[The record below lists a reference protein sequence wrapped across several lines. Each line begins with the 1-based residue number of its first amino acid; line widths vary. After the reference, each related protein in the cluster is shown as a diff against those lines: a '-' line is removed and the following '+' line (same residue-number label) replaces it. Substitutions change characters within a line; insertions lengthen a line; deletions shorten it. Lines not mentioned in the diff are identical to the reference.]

1 MIPLFVLSPHLDD
14 AAYSVGGQ
22 LAGQVRAG
30 GTAVV
35 LNLFAGHPGAML
47 SPLAQEFHDRLG
59 IDDLVSHRIG
69 LDRAAAGRL
78 GASPVY
84 LPFRDCLYRGGTGG
98 SVGGDGGDGGTW
110 YYTDPGQ
117 VFGPA
122 HPAEAHLA
130 EELAGAV
137 VPLLPLDRQVRV
149 LAPLAAGGHVD
160 HRIVRDAGLLLAR
173 QGWPVWFY
181 EDVPY
186 VMREGAV
193 GQALAEIAGDWRLET
208 VFLEPEDSIA
218 KLEAIALYRSSLPI
232 ETFAGIVRD
241 AGGGRPAER
250 IWRAP

>member
-14 AAYSVGGQ
+14 SVYSVGGQ
-22 LAGQVRAG
+22 LSRQVRAG

-35 LNLFAGHPGAML
+35 LNVFAGHPGAVL
-47 SPLAQEFHDRLG
+47 SPLAQEFHERQG
-59 IDDLVSHRIG
+59 VDDLVSHRIG
-69 LDRAAAGRL
+69 LDRAAVGRL

-84 LPFRDCLYRGGTGG
+84 LPFRDCLYRGGTG
-98 SVGGDGGDGGTW
+98 GGDGGTW

-130 EELAGAV
+130 EELAETIVA
-137 VPLLPLDRQVRV
+137 LLPPDRQVRV

-160 HRIVRDAGLLLAR
+160 HRIVRDAGLLLVR
-173 QGWPVWFY
+173 QGWPVRFY

-193 GQALAEIAGDWRLET
+193 GEALAAIGGDGAGDWQVET
-208 VFLEPEDSIA
+208 VFLEPEDSA
-218 KLEAIALYRSSLPI
+218 ARLEAIALYRSSLPI